1 MKKLRDLIVLLVI
14 AALFGI
20 TLNLFRSAVGVTSP
34 WFALIVML
42 DFLGLA
48 AFARPLFLLK
58 LPPFLRQLRAW
69 EVRGRIYKAL
79 GVPAFGALLRRTPL
93 HYLNLQVYLRR
104 NPDDPGEV
112 HAQIEAAEAAHFWA
126 ALLLVPYMIYAC
138 VQNRWSVVA
147 WFMVIQLVANVYPM
161 MHLRW
166 VRARMQRLRD
176 RKLLNRKLNP
186 TETPRGPF
194 AANGRRLMCRGLRR
208 NCESSV

>member
-14 AALFGI
+14 AAFFGI

-42 DFLGLA
+42 DFLGLV

-126 ALLLVPYMIYAC
+126 ALLLVPHMIYAC

-147 WFMVIQLVANVYPM
+147 WLMVVQLVANVYPI

-186 TETPRGPF
+186 TETPH
-194 AANGRRLMCRGLRR
+194 GL
-208 NCESSV
+208 SQPTAGA